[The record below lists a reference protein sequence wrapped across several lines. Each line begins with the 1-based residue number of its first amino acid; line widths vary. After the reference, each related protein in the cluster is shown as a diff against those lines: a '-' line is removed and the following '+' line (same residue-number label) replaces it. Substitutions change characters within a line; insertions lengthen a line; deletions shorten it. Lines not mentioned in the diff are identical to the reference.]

1 MRYLLTGD
9 NPHEEYALQIH
20 PEARVLFDPFIPA
33 LTARAITAAARFGVF
48 DAVGTEPRTTADL
61 AKTLSLDPDTLEFL
75 MRVLAGAGYVSLE
88 NGIYSLTELSREFL
102 LSDGLRSL
110 SAWVRF
116 NRIHWEIINSL
127 EEVLQTGAGGDIYQ
141 YLRDEGDWTIM
152 HRAMLET
159 ARPIAGVVAEMM
171 PVSQNS
177 NMLLDI
183 GGSHGLY
190 GAMIARRHP
199 PMRSVVLEL
208 PESVESARAV
218 AKEEGIDDVVTHTIG
233 DVAAADL
240 GSDAFDVV
248 FMGNIVHH
256 FSSDENRRLLE
267 RIRNALTRGGTAAI
281 WDFRCPEG
289 GQARDCI
296 GDGFALLF
304 RLSSSSRLHGEDEM
318 TAWMRDAGLADVTIH
333 PGPSPSH
340 TLITGRKV

>member
-9 NPHEEYALQIH
+9 NPMEEHALKTH

-33 LTARAITAAARFGVF
+33 IVARAITTAARFGIF
-48 DAVGTEPRTTADL
+48 DAVATEPRTTADL
-61 AKTLSLDPDTLEFL
+61 ARTLSLDPDTLDL
-75 MRVLAGAGYVSLE
+75 LVRVLAGAGYVSLE
-88 NGIYSLTELSREFL
+88 NGFCSLTELSREFL
-102 LSDGLRSL
+102 LSDGPRSL
-110 SAWVRF
+110 SAWARF
-116 NRIHWEIINSL
+116 NRIHWEIISSL
-127 EEVLQTGAGGDIYQ
+127 DEVLQTGTGGDIYQ
-141 YLRDEGDWTIM
+141 FLKDEGDWAIM

-171 PVSQNS
+171 PVSRS
-177 NMLLDI
+177 SDMLLDI

-208 PESVESARAV
+208 PESVESARAL

-233 DVAAADL
+233 DAAADNL
-240 GSDAFDVV
+240 GRDAYDVV
-248 FMGNIVHH
+248 FVGNIVHH
-256 FSSDENRRLLE
+256 FSSDENRNLFG
-267 RIRNALTRGGTAAI
+267 RITDSLTRGGTAAI
-281 WDFRCPEG
+281 WDFRCPG
-289 GQARDCI
+289 GDWARDCI

-304 RLSSSSRLHGEDEM
+304 RLSSSSRLHGENEM